1 MLNKLHFVTLLPA
14 FFNPMLAYPT
24 TNYPQEYNEIV
35 YIVNDNHGK
44 SNAKIAKV
52 NNQLT
57 TGGVDEEAKNL
68 SDYKIDLQGLDN
80 PSYSIK
86 IEKKSIQSPKC
97 AQIEFTFKDAYIYI
111 SKLPKSIET
120 ATNCRFNLDI
130 SNTSGKKINILLNYT
145 YRKWC
150 NLNPENEATRTAK
163 RLDKFCNKNNVKN
176 IKDLDLNSENLDI
189 KDKIKDISPLS
200 GLIQIKQIDLQYN
213 LIDNIPENIFSY
225 LTDLEALNLWDN
237 RIKYLDIDLFK
248 NNFNMKEI
256 NLGSNKLSKLPKD
269 IFQSLVN
276 IEDINLSV
284 NELEFLDQETFKNN
298 VFLKS
303 LDLGMNNLVHLQSGL
318 FDTLEKLE
326 KLFIFDNKIKNL
338 DANIFK
344 NNRKLKNLTLSS
356 NRLSNLP
363 QGLLSGLSELEI
375 LWLFDNKIE
384 KINPHIFSKNRKLK
398 ILNIALN
405 NIKYLPNG
413 LFDNL
418 TELETLNIFNNQIF
432 KFDKDIFTKNR
443 KLKTLNL
450 SNNAS

>member
-44 SNAKIAKV
+44 LNAKIAKV

-86 IEKKSIQSPKC
+86 IEKKSFQSPKC
-97 AQIEFTFKDAYIYI
+97 AQIEFTFKDGYIYI

-130 SNTSGKKINILLNYT
+130 NNTSGKKINILLNYT

-150 NLNPENEATRTAK
+150 HLKPENEATRTAK
-163 RLDKFCNKNNVKN
+163 RLDKFCNTNNVKN
-176 IKDLDLNSENLDI
+176 IKDLDLNSENFDI
-189 KDKIKDISPLS
+189 KDKIKDLSPLS

-225 LTDLEALNLWDN
+225 LTHLETLNFWDN

-248 NNFNMKEI
+248 NNFNMKKI
-256 NLGSNKLSKLPKD
+256 NLGSNKLSKLPKN

-284 NELEFLDQETFKNN
+284 NELEFLDQETFKSN

-326 KLFIFDNKIKNL
+326 KLFIFDNKIIKL

-363 QGLLSGLSELEI
+363 QGLLAGLSELEI

-398 ILNIALN
+398 ILN
-405 NIKYLPNG
+405 
-413 LFDNL
+413 
-418 TELETLNIFNNQIF
+418 
-432 KFDKDIFTKNR
+432 
-443 KLKTLNL
+443 L
-450 SNNAS
+450 SNNKFNTLPVDIFSTLNEIEILNIQNNKINNINEILAANENLRKSIKYSY